1 MKLAAIVLASAF
13 ALSST
18 FAIMAARHAHDY
30 QRQQTMHHSMNMMRG
45 SSNPNGSAGGR
56 TTLSGTGPSTFGG
69 QTPGPGS
76 HRLGIQ

>member
-1 MKLAAIVLASAF
+1 MKLVTIVLASVF

-18 FAIMAARHAHDY
+18 FALAHSYHRHHHHY
-30 QRQQTMHHSMNMMRG
+30 HSMNMMRG
-45 SSNPNGSAGGR
+45 AGNPNGSSGGR

-76 HRLGIQ
+76 RRLGIQ